1 LVTVLTLA
9 LGIGANTAVFSI
21 VNSVLLRSVPIK
33 DADRIVVLWENQL
46 EQGWKREGPLG
57 INYLDWREQNRS
69 FEELTV
75 FEHGS
80 ATLTGLGEPEQ
91 VPGMRAT
98 PNFFAF
104 IGAQP
109 VQGRGFSAEEGKA
122 EGHNVLVIS
131 HGFWQRHFGSDAHV
145 LGRTLTVDG
154 LLYTVIGILPT
165 TFWSPIP
172 CEVIAPL
179 SDEKLNVVDRD
190 LGVFGRLKHG
200 VTVEQARVEMNAL
213 AQRLEPLRPNRKG
226 WGVTVVPLKD
236 AMVEYIRR
244 QSAARSR
251 HGAPKGNGDS
261 RRVRRDA
268 SSGCGS
274 VADGERASGAARR
287 CGRIVAGHLDSRL
300 ADGYRAPEHS
310 RSRCG
315 GRGSGEAD

>member
-1 LVTVLTLA
+1 MDTLLQDLRYGARRLLQNPGFTLVTVLTLA

-75 FEHGS
+75 IEHGS

-91 VPGMRAT
+91 VPGMRAA

-131 HGFWQRHFGSDAHV
+131 HGFWQRHFGSDPHV
-145 LGRTLTVDG
+145 VGRTLTVDG
-154 LLYTVIGILPT
+154 LPYTIVGILPT

-179 SDEKLNVVDRD
+179 SDEKLNAVGSN
-190 LGVFGRLKHG
+190 LGVLGRLKPG
-200 VTVEQARVEMNAL
+200 VTVEQARLEMNAL

-226 WGVTVVPLKD
+226 WGVTVVPLKE
-236 AMVEYIRR
+236 AMVEFIRPALLVLLGAVGFVLLIGCANVANLLLARATGR
-244 QSAARSR
+244 QKEMAIRAAL
-251 HGAPKGNGDS
+251 GA
-261 RRVRRDA
+261 RVFGLC
-268 SSGCGS
+268 SSC
-274 VADGERASGAARR
+274 
-287 CGRIVAGHLDSRL
+287 
-300 ADGYRAPEHS
+300 
-310 RSRCG
+310 
-315 GRGSGEAD
+315 